1 MKIVHRGYNLA
12 FSIEENQVI
21 VLSVENTRA
30 YAELLQDIWNQSQ
43 GGEGGFILSEKE
55 KVLKISKE
63 VECIF
68 NPFALECNDRKLVT
82 HLYQQMKERADNFL
96 MEETMQI
103 NTEINRFL
111 DTLIFQIPFVLK
123 HNQEFDILNLFKLY
137 EVKFDSDAD
146 TVLERIIEYLRVM
159 SKICGIVLYVF
170 VGLKHYLNPNELN
183 ELYQFA
189 FYEKIKLILLEPIHL
204 PLNKGEKGWIIDADL
219 CIIEL

>member
-82 HLYQQMKERADNFL
+82 HLYQQMKEQADNFL

-137 EVKFDSDAD
+137 EVKFDSDVD

-189 FYEKIKLILLEPIHL
+189 FYEKIKLILLESIHL
-204 PLNKGEKGWIIDADL
+204 PLNEGEKGWIIDADL

>member
-21 VLSVENTRA
+21 VLSVENPRA

-68 NPFALECNDRKLVT
+68 NPFALECNDRKIVT
-82 HLYQQMKERADNFL
+82 HLYQQMKEQADNFL

-137 EVKFDSDAD
+137 EVKFDSDVD

-189 FYEKIKLILLEPIHL
+189 FYEKIKLILLESIHL
-204 PLNKGEKGWIIDADL
+204 PLNEGEKGWIIDADL